1 MVEFLNSAEYKTMQ
15 IAELSANIDQ
25 KLTEL
30 ELQLKVLQARQAE
43 SRDAIQTPQ
52 LEAEIAA
59 LNQIKL
65 KLLKSKDIA
74 WRAHQL
80 QQQTNLD
87 QRQDQLRLLGLWLCI
102 FSGVAAAVLLGI
114 YLWSGIF

>member
-1 MVEFLNSAEYKTMQ
+1 MR
-15 IAELSANIDQ
+15 IAELSANIDH

-30 ELQLKVLQARQAE
+30 EQQLKALQARHAQ
-43 SRDAIQTPQ
+43 SDDAIQTSQ
-52 LEAEIAA
+52 LEAEITA

-80 QQQTNLD
+80 QREND
-87 QRQDQLRLLGLWLCI
+87 MEQRQDQLRLLGLWLCI